1 MEKKKLLFR
10 KQSLEGISSPEQ
22 LDDYLKV
29 TNPGLWVILIAPL
42 FLLIGIL
49 VWSVFGTMTSKIS
62 LPGTAKNGIV
72 TIQADKRTVRNLA
85 AGMPVKILDETSTI
99 ISVSEEGP
107 SDDSDIRILVRTT
120 LPDGVYEVEI
130 VTERISPYT
139 FLFSEDL

>member
-1 MEKKKLLFR
+1 
-10 KQSLEGISSPEQ
+10 
-22 LDDYLKV
+22 
-29 TNPGLWVILIAPL
+29 
-42 FLLIGIL
+42 
-49 VWSVFGTMTSKIS
+49 
-62 LPGTAKNGIV
+62 
-72 TIQADKRTVRNLA
+72 
-85 AGMPVKILDETSTI
+85 MPVKILDETSTI